1 MDITPQRTANASAVL
16 PQAHAALHLRRLAAI
31 ALGHALEWYDWGI
44 YAVFAPFFAGQFFGS
59 GDQAGA
65 LLKSFAVFA
74 VGFVAR
80 PVGGIVLGALA
91 DRRGRR
97 YTMTLAVAAMALA
110 SLALGVVPSYGRIG
124 VIAPVVLVIA
134 RLIQGM
140 ACGGELPAAQTYLSE
155 IAPAARRG
163 RWSSLI
169 YIASVFGNSVGI
181 ALGLGLTISLSDS
194 QMHTWGWRVPF
205 LVGAVFGIVTAF
217 MRRVMAEPDVFVSAQ
232 AQRRPTPAVSTTIR
246 RHYQRALQVIGLTV
260 GLTVAYYAWVVATP
274 SYAMTTLG
282 LPSSRALS
290 AAILAAVPFM
300 LMMPFWG
307 SLADRLGRRPVLL
320 IGTLGGAVVQFPLQ
334 HLLGGSSVRLFLAL
348 VIAMVP
354 LAAAVSIL
362 PAVYAELFPTGIR
375 ASGMAVPYSLTT
387 AAFGGTAPYLQD
399 WVSSHLSR
407 SAFDGY
413 VVVLLLVS
421 AATVVSLPETRGR
434 SLADDSSWWSPR

>member
-1 MDITPQRTANASAVL
+1 MDIISQRASDASAVPL
-16 PQAHAALHLRRLAAI
+16 QAQAALPLRRLAAI

-59 GDQAGA
+59 GDQTGA
-65 LLKSFAVFA
+65 VLKSLAVFA

-110 SLALGVVPSYGRIG
+110 SLALGVVPSYGHIG
-124 VIAPVVLVIA
+124 IMAPVVLVIA

-181 ALGLGLTISLSDS
+181 ALGLVLTISLSDS
-194 QMHTWGWRVPF
+194 QMHAWGWRVPF

-217 MRRVMAEPDVFVSAQ
+217 MRRVMAEPDVFVSAK
-232 AQRRPTPAVSTTIR
+232 AQRRPSVTVSTTIR
-246 RHYQRALQVIGLTV
+246 RHYKRALQVIGLTV
-260 GLTVAYYAWVVATP
+260 GLTVAYYAWVVAAP
-274 SYAMTTLG
+274 SYAITTLG
-282 LPSSRALS
+282 LPSSQALG

-320 IGTLGGAVVQFPLQ
+320 VGTLGGAVAQFPLQ
-334 HLLGGSSVRLFLAL
+334 HLLGGSAVRLFLAL

-375 ASGMAVPYSLTT
+375 ASGMAVPYSFTT

-407 SAFDGY
+407 SVFDGY
-413 VVVLLLVS
+413 VVALLLVS
-421 AATVVSLPETRGR
+421 AATVLSLPETRGQ
-434 SLADDSSWWSPR
+434 SMADGSSRRWQG